1 MEKVGRGGIESLETN
16 MGILCGSVPDE
27 FIAQKDTQK
36 AGGWLR
42 GLRIGMGVE
51 SRQAVAA
58 LSLHCVVAAFELRAY
73 D

>member
-1 MEKVGRGGIESLETN
+1 

-27 FIAQKDTQK
+27 FTAQKDTQE

-42 GLRIGMGVE
+42 GLSIGMGVE

-58 LSLHCVVAAFELRAY
+58 LSASCSGGLGVETI
-73 D
+73 